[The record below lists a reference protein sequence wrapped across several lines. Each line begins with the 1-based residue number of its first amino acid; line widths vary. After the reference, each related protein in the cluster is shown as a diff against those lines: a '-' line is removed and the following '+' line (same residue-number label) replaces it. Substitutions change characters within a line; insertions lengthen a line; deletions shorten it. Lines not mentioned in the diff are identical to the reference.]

1 MKKEKRRKNSW
12 QIASET
18 YHPKVGVAR
27 RVDVCDMGAK
37 LGLFEMKKL
46 EAMQCIAHFP
56 YKCIYMYNPHSWRK
70 KIKGN
75 GDFIL

>member
-1 MKKEKRRKNSW
+1 VARDAAKENIRIGKTKNQKKIKWKKEKRRKNSW

-18 YHPKVGVAR
+18 YHPKGGVAR

-56 YKCIYMYNPHSWRK
+56 I
-70 KIKGN
+70 
-75 GDFIL
+75 